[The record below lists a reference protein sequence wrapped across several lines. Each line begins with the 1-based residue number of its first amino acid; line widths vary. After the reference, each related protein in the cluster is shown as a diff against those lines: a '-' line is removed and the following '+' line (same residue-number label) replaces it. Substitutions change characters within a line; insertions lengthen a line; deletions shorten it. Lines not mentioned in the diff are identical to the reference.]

1 MMMTVVSICRE
12 KMILIR
18 KELGSRNKV
27 GKDKYER
34 NNKEFNGNNEKD
46 KHKRKGTGRYR
57 CRRMRKHAFVSK
69 NKWKLK
75 EEKNSSKS

>member
-1 MMMTVVSICRE
+1 MMMTVASICRE

-18 KELGSRNKV
+18 KESGSRNKV

-46 KHKRKGTGRYR
+46 
-57 CRRMRKHAFVSK
+57 
-69 NKWKLK
+69 
-75 EEKNSSKS
+75 